1 MLTIWLNKGKEGDY
15 LFSKDEEQPLTRN
28 NISVLLSTETKKYF
42 KLPLSTTIL
51 AKVFNDALGSYT
63 DMTAEKIANVKKQS
77 YLRGHHQLTH
87 ITHYTA
93 RH

>member
-1 MLTIWLNKGKEGDY
+1 
-15 LFSKDEEQPLTRN
+15 
-28 NISVLLSTETKKYF
+28 
-42 KLPLSTTIL
+42 
-51 AKVFNDALGSYT
+51 
-63 DMTAEKIANVKKQS
+63 MTAEKIANVKKQS